1 MSANGIFIDSF
12 DAFALN
18 ETPTFTDDF
27 EIPPST
33 VVASTSLT
41 SVAMTNDGWVFS
53 GILEF
58 RKRNPKTG
66 KDHVNVVGTLDV
78 SFSLA
83 KIVADNH
90 VDSVTFGLG
99 VWDFGGSGLDF
110 ATTVQGTNQVW
121 VFS

>member
-12 DAFALN
+12 DAFAFN

-33 VVASTSLT
+33 IVASTSLT

-66 KDHVNVVGTLDV
+66 KDHVNVVGTLGV

-99 VWDFGGSGLDF
+99 VWDFGGSRLDF